1 MRTIC
6 LVVYV
11 LEGAWLCSSLLYV
24 RLKTF
29 LATKLPL
36 IDSQNYFELTGSYL
50 WEGVLLFPV
59 SGKKSIS
66 R

>member
-6 LVVYV
+6 LVVCV

-24 RLKTF
+24 RPKTF

-36 IDSQNYFELTGSYL
+36 IDSQTIFSQPIVTYGREFFSS
-50 WEGVLLFPV
+50 LLV
-59 SGKKSIS
+59 AKNLS
-66 R
+66 